1 MIVGQPTD
9 ASAKRAS
16 PIPTRVRCALRSSHP
31 SVRTRRPALRHAA
44 RRLTASVASLN
55 LAGRRTM
62 DDRPDMQKYLDSLA
76 PEQRDEIR
84 AFLARFDQQV
94 EMKTQQLLYE
104 LSDPARVSEQDLQ
117 MRDRLIAG
125 FVPLIDDRGQL
136 IYRKREELQI
146 QDMQRFGR
154 FMDADAERR
163 KREIGDLGDSSEN

>member
-1 MIVGQPTD
+1 
-9 ASAKRAS
+9 
-16 PIPTRVRCALRSSHP
+16 
-31 SVRTRRPALRHAA
+31 
-44 RRLTASVASLN
+44 
-55 LAGRRTM
+55 M

-154 FMDADAERR
+154 FRDADAERR